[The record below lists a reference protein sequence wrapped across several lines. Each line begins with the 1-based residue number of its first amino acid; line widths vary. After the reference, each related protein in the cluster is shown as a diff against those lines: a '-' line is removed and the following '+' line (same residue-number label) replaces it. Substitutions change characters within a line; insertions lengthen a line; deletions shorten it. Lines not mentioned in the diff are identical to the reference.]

1 VTDLAGPLPEA
12 VRSRVVALG
21 ADVVGRLPP
30 DQVPSSLRTVARFA
44 PAKRARLGGTA
55 VAAAL
60 EGDAGFRLRV
70 LEAAIAAHPQLA
82 ESLRGGTAPPA
93 ADPVE
98 VAVLAYLMRPV
109 GWVEL
114 VERAA
119 TGARS
124 SATAAGGTREIAAA
138 ERLREQLSAARTA
151 AREDRERLKAEITR
165 LKTENASLR
174 RKLQEARERATGA
187 ESEAKAAAAEA
198 VEATGAAETARSAAE
213 AEARRLRSRLTEA
226 EQALEAVRRAE
237 REGRSFGTARL
248 RLLLDTLTDAAA
260 GVRRELALPA
270 GDLRPA
276 DAVLGAGEAAADV
289 GPDHGRALG
298 SDDPAWLESLL
309 ALPQVHLV
317 VDGYNVTKL
326 EWGAMP
332 LEAQRARLAQGLS
345 ALAARTGA
353 EVTCVFDGAE
363 LSAPPTVVSP
373 RGVRVRFSPP
383 GMTAD
388 ELVRRLVRAEPEGRP
403 VVVVSS
409 DREVA
414 DGVRRPGVRPVG
426 SRALLGLLGR

>member
-1 VTDLAGPLPEA
+1 VTDLSGPLPDA

-21 ADVVGRLPP
+21 AGVVGRLPP
-30 DQVPSSLRTVARFA
+30 DEVPPSLRTVARFA
-44 PAKRARLGGTA
+44 PAKRVRLGGTA

-60 EGDAGFRLRV
+60 EDDAGFRLRV
-70 LEAAIAAHPQLA
+70 LEAATAAQPQLA
-82 ESLRGGTAPPA
+82 ESLRRRTAPPA

-98 VAVLAYLMRPV
+98 VAVLAYLMRPA

-114 VERAA
+114 VERV
-119 TGARS
+119 
-124 SATAAGGTREIAAA
+124 AAGAGSSVEEVERTRDAAA
-138 ERLREQLSAARTA
+138 ARLREQLSAARTA
-151 AREDRERLKAEITR
+151 AREDRDRLKAEIAR
-165 LKTENASLR
+165 LKAENVTLR
-174 RKLQEARERATGA
+174 RRLQEARERATGA

-198 VEATGAAETARSAAE
+198 AEVTGEAETARSAAE
-213 AEARRLRSRLTEA
+213 AEARRLRARLTEA

-237 REGRSFGTARL
+237 REGRSLGTARL
-248 RLLLDTLTDAAA
+248 RLLLDTLTEAAA

-276 DAVLGAGEAAADV
+276 DTVLETGEAVADV
-289 GPDHGRALG
+289 GPDHGRALAA
-298 SDDPAWLESLL
+298 DDPAWLETLL

-326 EWGAMP
+326 EWGFMP
-332 LEAQRARLAQGLS
+332 LEAQRTRLAQGLS
-345 ALAARTGA
+345 SLAARTSA
-353 EVTCVFDGAE
+353 EVTCVFDGAD
-363 LSAPPTVVSP
+363 LVVTPTVVSP

-414 DGVRRPGVRPVG
+414 EGVRRPGVRPVG
-426 SRALLGLLGR
+426 APALVGLLGR

>member
-1 VTDLAGPLPEA
+1 MTDVAGPLPEA

-21 ADVVGRLPP
+21 ADVLGRLPP
-30 DQVPSSLRTVARFA
+30 DEVPSALRAVARFA

-55 VAAAL
+55 VAAVL
-60 EGDAGFRLRV
+60 ESDAAFRLRV
-70 LEAAIAAHPQLA
+70 LEVATAAQPQLA
-82 ESLRGGTAPPA
+82 ESLRSGSPPAA

-98 VAVLAYLMRPV
+98 VAVLAYLMRPA
-109 GWVEL
+109 GWQEL
-114 VERAA
+114 VRPAGSDGRPSGEEAA
-119 TGARS
+119 RE
-124 SATAAGGTREIAAA
+124 SAAV

-151 AREDRERLKAEITR
+151 AREDRDKLKAEITR
-165 LKTENASLR
+165 LKTENSTLR
-174 RKLQEARERATGA
+174 RRLSEARERAT
-187 ESEAKAAAAEA
+187 AAEA
-198 VEATGAAETARSAAE
+198 EAKVVAAEATDVSGRAESARSAAE
-213 AEARRLRSRLTEA
+213 AEARRLRARLGEA
-226 EQALEAVRRAE
+226 EQGLEAVRRAE
-237 REGRSFGTARL
+237 REGRSLGTARL

-276 DAVLGAGEAAADV
+276 DVVLGMEGGAADV
-289 GPDHGRALG
+289 GPDHGRALAT
-298 SDDPAWLESLL
+298 DDPARLEALL

-326 EWGAMP
+326 DWGSMT

-363 LSAPPTVVSP
+363 LSAPPTVASP
-373 RGVRVRFSPP
+373 RGVRVRFSP
-383 GMTAD
+383 GGTTAD
-388 ELVRRLVRAEPEGRP
+388 ELVRRLVQAEPEGRP

-414 DGVRRPGVRPVG
+414 EGVRRPGVRAVG
-426 SRALLGLLGR
+426 ARALLGLLSR

>member
-1 VTDLAGPLPEA
+1 VTALPGPLPEA

-30 DQVPSSLRTVARFA
+30 DEVPGSLRTVARFA
-44 PAKRARLGGTA
+44 PAKRVRLGGTA

-60 EGDAGFRLRV
+60 EDDAGFRLRV
-70 LEAAIAAHPQLA
+70 LEAATAAEPQLT
-82 ESLRGGTAPPA
+82 ESLRMGTAPPA

-119 TGARS
+119 AGAGSPVGEAERS
-124 SATAAGGTREIAAA
+124 RDAAA
-138 ERLREQLSAARTA
+138 AARLREQLSAARTA
-151 AREDRERLKAEITR
+151 AREDRERLKAEISR
-165 LKTENASLR
+165 LKAENVALR
-174 RKLQEARERATGA
+174 RKLQDARERATGA

-198 VEATGAAETARSAAE
+198 GEVTGVAETARSAAE
-213 AEARRLRSRLTEA
+213 AEARRLRARLTEA
-226 EQALEAVRRAE
+226 EQALETVRRAE
-237 REGRSFGTARL
+237 REGRSLGTARL
-248 RLLLDTLTDAAA
+248 RLLLDTLTEAAA
-260 GVRRELALPA
+260 GVRRELALPP

-276 DAVLGAGEAAADV
+276 DAVLETGEAVAYV
-289 GPDHGRALG
+289 GPDHGRALAP
-298 SDDPAWLESLL
+298 DDPAWLETLL

-326 EWGAMP
+326 EWGTMP
-332 LEAQRARLAQGLS
+332 LEAQRTRLAQGLS
-345 ALAARTGA
+345 ALVARTGA
-353 EVTCVFDGAE
+353 EVTCVFDGAD
-363 LSAPPTVVSP
+363 LVATPTVTSP

-383 GMTAD
+383 GVTAD

-414 DGVRRPGVRPVG
+414 EGVRRRGVRAVG